1 MSMMKIGCPWR
12 VVKLLVFFQLY
23 DSIFC
28 NTFVFSTIMEW
39 TVPQLQG
46 YGNLLNTFTP
56 SVVAIDLFTDTTAIL
71 NLLNLRS
78 IMGCPGGNRSV
89 FTRSFRA
96 NRELHWIFL
105 GKKAIIITSKR
116 GTTIFFCHYNF
127 FLGKLKEKLA
137 RKARVNTEWVY
148 RIVLM
153 PPWHPIILLKSNEF
167 NMAAVSVK
175 RFICQHC
182 LKCKHC
188 KFNTYPPL
196 IWIMFTSSL
205 VETPFRQ
212 LLFLVPLK
220 L

>member
-1 MSMMKIGCPWR
+1 MEHEIPFGNSNRENGTTFLDFPLFLGIFQWDEPTKR
-12 VVKLLVFFQLY
+12 VP
-23 DSIFC
+23 
-28 NTFVFSTIMEW
+28 FSGEPEIPEILSKW
-39 TVPQLQG
+39 KAP
-46 YGNLLNTFTP
+46 
-56 SVVAIDLFTDTTAIL
+56 LFTDTTAIL

-78 IMGCPGGNRSV
+78 IMGCPGGTRSV
-89 FTRSFRA
+89 FTLAFRA

-105 GKKAIIITSKR
+105 GKKTIIITSKH

-127 FLGKLKEKLA
+127 FVGKLQEKLA
-137 RKARVNTEWVY
+137 RKARVNTERVY

-153 PPWHPIILLKSNEF
+153 PPGHPIILLKSNEF

-205 VETPFRQ
+205 VETPCRQ